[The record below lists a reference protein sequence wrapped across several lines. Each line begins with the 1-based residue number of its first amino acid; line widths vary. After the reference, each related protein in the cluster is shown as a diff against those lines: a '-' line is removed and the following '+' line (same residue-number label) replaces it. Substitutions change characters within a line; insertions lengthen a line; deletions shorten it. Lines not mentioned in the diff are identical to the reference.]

1 MKNFALQ
8 MLHDILEPMVVR
20 YGIHK
25 KEESIPILIKARKLM
40 REQGLEKW
48 EAVDKVIEEIKQEK
62 KKLNFFRPGGGGGS
76 DSGIGS
82 DSTPTRQIDITVTG
96 TIKYKKHLV
105 DKDTGLDTV
114 TVDMPLRYAKVYFRG
129 YYKGERAQY
138 YGPCLTNNNG
148 QFTYTIGGVY
158 TPFYCM
164 PLVFLRG
171 PSIPSG
177 PSGFNRVKVI
187 SDTIKFSFIPPP
199 EDSQTWRYRWDNVAI
214 YSSYYDFGTKYC
226 AEHWSDGGLWPDNHQ
241 PRSGAANIYDQLLK
255 GYEYLVNNNYTSPDS
270 IYKVVARW
278 QQGCTLAT
286 YHRRCDW
293 PEPDTIF
300 IAGDT
305 TGQKRSYYTD
315 EWDDLFVLHE
325 YGHHVMHRCAVIPP
339 ETTKVH
345 YWYKSYTTT
354 DTFVG
359 YAEGWPSMFAGV
371 VTGNNYMVDT
381 RGMIGAL
388 NDTTGYYNIENPWDF
403 RVIPPFPNPADS
415 FEGGPY
421 CEGAVCGAL
430 WDIYDSY
437 NEIPYPSYPDSLYG
451 VWFPDTGL
459 ADSLSMGF
467 DEIWDVFDHY
477 DPAGEPTNC
486 WTIFHFR
493 SGWNAFNY
501 NHQFALNQ
509 ILLHHRIQ
517 DSIPAKP
524 TGLSASQQGNGVRLY
539 WRKNSESDLQGY
551 RIYRRSKPE
560 STIPPSPWGSWGL
573 LVDKTNPNDTT
584 HLDQTVQ
591 SRYRYRYRVTAYDSV
606 GNESDYSDSVEIY
619 VAPGTNP
626 DDIGTLALKSSTI
639 MKKDDIL
646 KICFNSLDDRKVVIK
661 LYDVCGRLVQR
672 ENFVT
677 KKIGENDFTFKLDWL
692 PAGIYFVRLEAEDYN
707 KFEKIVIVR

>member
-1 MKNFALQ
+1 MS
-8 MLHDILEPMVVR
+8 PPP
-20 YGIHK
+20 
-25 KEESIPILIKARKLM
+25 S
-40 REQGLEKW
+40 W
-48 EAVDKVIEEIKQEK
+48 
-62 KKLNFFRPGGGGGS
+62 
-76 DSGIGS
+76 
-82 DSTPTRQIDITVTG
+82 
-96 TIKYKKHLV
+96 
-105 DKDTGLDTV
+105 
-114 TVDMPLRYAKVYFRG
+114 PLRVMW
-129 YYKGERAQY
+129 E
-138 YGPCLTNNNG
+138 P
-148 QFTYTIGGVY
+148 
-158 TPFYCM
+158 
-164 PLVFLRG
+164 
-171 PSIPSG
+171 
-177 PSGFNRVKVI
+177 
-187 SDTIKFSFIPPP
+187 
-199 EDSQTWRYRWDNVAI
+199 
-214 YSSYYDFGTKYC
+214 
-226 AEHWSDGGLWPDNHQ
+226 
-241 PRSGAANIYDQLLK
+241 
-255 GYEYLVNNNYTSPDS
+255 GYEYGTYFKRD
-270 IYKVVARW
+270 
-278 QQGCTLAT
+278 TLT
-286 YHRRCDW
+286 
-293 PEPDTIF
+293 PIEDTIHVYA
-300 IAGDT
+300 INTED
-305 TGQKRSYYTD
+305 TD
-315 EWDDLFVLHE
+315 EWDDDVLLHE
-325 YGHHVMHRCAVIPP
+325 YGHFLMH
-339 ETTKVH
+339 
-345 YWYKSYTTT
+345 Y
-354 DTFVG
+354 
-359 YAEGWPSMFAGV
+359 YAEMPPNSGGFHRWQDSINDRPNLAYTEGWAHFFSGRARAGF
-371 VTGNNYMVDT
+371 TADSLIINTFLGIGGNSCWWWD
-381 RGMIGAL
+381 L
-388 NDTTGYYNIENPWDF
+388 ENPWSSDH
-403 RVIPPFPNPADS
+403 FPLDS
-415 FEGGPY
+415 FIGGPW
-421 CEGAVCGAL
+421 CEGAVAGAL

-459 ADSLSMGF
+459 RDTLSMGF

-501 NHQFALNQ
+501 DHQFALNQ

-560 STIPPSPWGSWGL
+560 FTIPPSPWGSWGL

-619 VAPGTNP
+619 VAPGINP
-626 DDIGTLALKSSTI
+626 DDIGSLALKSSTI

-646 KICFNSLDDRKVVIK
+646 KICFNSLDNRRVVIK